1 MLPAA
6 WVGWKGAGL
15 AWKIGSIA
23 VPIVL
28 AVGLYRVGHWRGYHE
43 GEQRT
48 EERHAQQALTQA
60 TQVVEHTAKQ
70 AELSPAV
77 LQEFIKDREAS
88 EKIRAT
94 LEQRIRDYE
103 RERTIRKAVLP
114 RAQPQEMSYDEP
126 RPICA
131 TNPDPLDESFVAHWD
146 AIGRMFL
153 EEEDA
158 GGDRAV
164 SAGDRDPGGVPEVQS
179 ADVQTATILRARAA
193 EFDEY
198 KRLRDH
204 YDGLREFSKGV
215 NIFQR
220 TWQQQRQAT
229 EQAGQ

>member
-1 MLPAA
+1 MLPAVWA
-6 WVGWKGAGL
+6 GWKGAGL

-28 AVGLYRVGHWRGYHE
+28 MIGLYHLGHWRGYGE
-43 GEQRT
+43 GEQRC
-48 EERHAQQALTQA
+48 EERHAQQALQQA
-60 TQVVEHTAKQ
+60 KQVVEHTAKQ

-77 LQEFIKDREAS
+77 LQEFIKDREEG

-114 RAQPQEMSYDEP
+114 RAQPQETSHDEP
-126 RPICA
+126 MPICA
-131 TNPDPLDESFVAHWD
+131 NNPDPLDESFVAHWD

-153 EEEDA
+153 EEENT

-164 SAGDRDPGGVPEVQS
+164 SAGDRDPKGVSGVQP
-179 ADVQTATILRARAA
+179 ADVSTTTLLRARAA

-220 TWQQQRQAT
+220 TWQQRQEA
-229 EQAGQ
+229 EQEPPR